1 MLVESKSNLARLMAS
16 ENLIVE
22 QKNVHTAMFDT
33 KNRVLTVP
41 LLNGNLSPEV
51 YDLLLGHEVG
61 HALETPTE
69 GWHHSVIDLKVNRS
83 ILNVCEDVR
92 IEKKIKRK
100 FPGIRISFV
109 KGYQELMDLDF
120 FGVKGRNLNRLN
132 FIDRINLYTKGG
144 AAQIIDFT
152 TEETVLLREVEVAE
166 TFEETVAAAK
176 KIQAFMRMKKEE
188 QPKYPKPEKGEA
200 GEKSEE
206 ETEDSGQS
214 EGDFEFD
221 TDSQEEIEPTGGKG
235 QDGEEKE
242 GEIESPDGEGEQPE
256 TPETKENK
264 QDSEENGKQGGTE
277 GSDDSEQSLES
288 ETDNSFREKEKELFD
303 TKNKR
308 DMKYAN
314 IPKINTKHIIVGY
327 KTILNEITKHNL
339 TGYSGAIKDYYNLA
353 VMKSNFQKFRTE
365 SNKVVSYL
373 VKEFEMR
380 KNAEQQSRAKI
391 SKTGELNLS
400 KIHEYKFTDDIFARM
415 TKVPN
420 GKSHGLVMFIDWS
433 GSMQDHINATVKQ
446 LLNIAMFCK
455 KVSIPFDVYA
465 FSTHVDPDRESD
477 KQQADKVGDIKISE
491 FSLLNILSHKM
502 NATEFTSMA
511 SHLLDFGTTNG
522 RRYACKNFE
531 PPEILHLSGTPLNEV
546 IIAAFE
552 LVPEFRKENKLEIVN
567 TVILTDGEGSTV
579 RGRIYAMEM
588 HKYHKKE
595 HSFTEYMDPDNRKRC
610 FFRDPVT
617 KATSEIVLS
626 SGYGSRGHAQTVA
639 LLKLLKQRIDSNLI
653 GFYVTNVREARR
665 AMELYMP
672 EKSSHLIEKKVS
684 EFRKNNFTYL
694 DCAGYD
700 EYYFLRS
707 DKLDT
712 DEDSEFE
719 VTSTT
724 TRGMVSAFSKYTG
737 NKVSSRVVLNRFIN
751 LIA

>member
-22 QKNVHTAMFDT
+22 QKNVHTATFDT

-41 LLNGNLSPEV
+41 LLNGELSPEV

-61 HALETPTE
+61 HALETPAE
-69 GWHHSVIDLKVNRS
+69 GWHHCVIDLKVNRS

-109 KGYQELMDLDF
+109 KGYQELMELNF
-120 FGVKGRNLNRLN
+120 FGVKGKNLNKLN

-152 TEETVLLREVEVAE
+152 VEETVLLREVEVAE
-166 TFEETVAAAK
+166 TFEETVEIAK
-176 KIQAFMRMKKEE
+176 KIQAFMQMKKDEKPK
-188 QPKYPKPEKGEA
+188 QPKPTKGQ
-200 GEKSEE
+200 KSEE
-206 ETEDSGQS
+206 ETDGSG
-214 EGDFEFD
+214 EYGGDFDFD
-221 TDSQEEIEPTGGKG
+221 EDSQEETESSGGEEK
-235 QDGEEKE
+235 DGEEKD
-242 GEIESPDGEGEQPE
+242 GEIDSSAGDGGKPE
-256 TPETKENK
+256 TPESKENEP
-264 QDSEENGKQGGTE
+264 DSKENGKQGGTE
-277 GSDDSEQSLES
+277 GSNDSEQLLES

-308 DMKYAN
+308 DMRYGN
-314 IPKINTKHIIVGY
+314 IPKINTKEVIVGY
-327 KTILNEITKHNL
+327 KTILNEITTHNL
-339 TGYSGAIKDYYNLA
+339 TGYNGSIKDYYNPT
-353 VMKSNFQKFRTE
+353 VMKSNFQKFRIE

-373 VKEFEMR
+373 AKEFEMR

-433 GSMQDHINATVKQ
+433 GSMLDHINATVKQ

-455 KVSIPFDVYA
+455 KVNIPFDVYA
-465 FSTHVDPDRESD
+465 FSTHLFAGRKEGN
-477 KQQADKVGDIKISE
+477 QQVDKVGDIKISE
-491 FSLLNILSHKM
+491 FSLLNLLSHKM
-502 NATEFTSMA
+502 SAAEFTQMA
-511 SHLLDFGTTNG
+511 SHLLDFGSTGNR
-522 RRYACKNFE
+522 RRYSCTNFE
-531 PPEILHLSGTPLNEV
+531 PPEILQLSGTPLNEA
-546 IIAAFE
+546 IITAFE
-552 LVPEFRKENKLEIVN
+552 LVPQFRKENKLEIVN
-567 TVILTDGEGSTV
+567 TVILTDGEGSSV
-579 RGRIYAMEM
+579 RGRIHAMEKEK
-588 HKYHKKE
+588 HSLKE
-595 HSFTEYMDPDNRKRC
+595 HSFTELMDLDYRRRC

-617 KATSEIVLS
+617 KATAEIVGR
-626 SGYGSRGHAQTVA
+626 SGNSGHAQSVA

-653 GFYVTNVREARR
+653 GFFVATPRDARR
-665 AMELYMP
+665 TIEMYMP
-672 EKSSHLIEKKVS
+672 ENSSVLIENKVA
-684 EFRKNNFTYL
+684 ELRKNNFTYL

-700 EYYFLRS
+700 EYYFLRA
-707 DKLDT
+707 DKLDP
-712 DEDSEFE
+712 DEDAEFE